1 MTREKYESLP
11 LSMLKALAKSR
22 NMKGISN
29 LRKEAL
35 IERMLEEDQKEN
47 QKNMEEPTVLKE
59 EKKTETVQD
68 QNQEPQE
75 KREDGMER
83 QNRETSEN
91 GTARPYQRPRYV
103 RREER
108 SENGERQEYRPR
120 APRFN
125 ERRFQE
131 PRNYN
136 QNNREEEQRQEP
148 RQEAGQEMR
157 QEPLRQEARPETRQ
171 EPRQE
176 TSTLDSGQEACGILE
191 VMPDGFGFIRSDN
204 YMPGDS
210 DVYVSPSQI
219 RRFGLKTGD
228 IIRGN
233 TRVKSATE
241 KFSALLYLKSVNN
254 LPLDQIMR
262 RGNFE
267 DMTPVFPDERLRLER
282 PGGSMAMRIVD
293 LVSPI
298 GKGQRGMIVS
308 PPKAGKTTLLKDAAK
323 SILRNN
329 PEMYLII
336 LLIDERPEEV
346 TDIKEAIQ
354 GSNVEVIYST
364 FDEQPEHH
372 KRVSEMVIERA
383 KRLVESKKDVTIFI
397 DSITR
402 LARAYNL
409 TVPPSGRTLSGGLDP
424 AALYMPKRFFGA
436 ARNMREGGSLTIL
449 ATALVDTGSKMDD
462 VVYEEFKGTGNME
475 LVLDRKLQERR
486 VFPAIDIAKSGTR
499 REDLLLTPDEQEAVY
514 NMRKA
519 LNGMK
524 SEEAVENILNMFART
539 RNNGEL
545 IQILKKQ
552 KIV

>member
-11 LSMLKALAKSR
+11 LSTLKALAKSR
-22 NMKGISN
+22 NMKGISA

-47 QKNMEEPTVLKE
+47 QKNMEEPAVLKE

-91 GTARPYQRPRYV
+91 GTARLYQRPRYV